1 MQVLYHRNGHNDY
14 PLGGPLAGQPCVSGP
29 IPWLVAVLWLVAW
42 LMAPLGHSS
51 PGTPSLIT
59 TFIFSTQASQRN
71 HLLPL
76 GFLPSSGGRKDKA
89 DLNTGS
95 LSVEQKWEMRV
106 EIITNYNLSLLP
118 CLLLLLVLTEVSVLL
133 GL

>member
-1 MQVLYHRNGHNDY
+1 
-14 PLGGPLAGQPCVSGP
+14 
-29 IPWLVAVLWLVAW
+29 
-42 LMAPLGHSS
+42 MAPLGHSS

-59 TFIFSTQASQRN
+59 TSIFSTQASQRN

-76 GFLPSSGGRKDKA
+76 GFLPSSVGRKDKA
-89 DLNTGS
+89 DLNMGS

-133 GL
+133 WL